1 MSRQL
6 VDETLDLTTI
16 DRAASHDLYTYD
28 ALVRDELSTPIPPAP
43 GTFEHL
49 LDGVEFVD

>member
-1 MSRQL
+1 MSGL
-6 VDETLDLTTI
+6 IHNEALDQTTI

-28 ALVRDELSTPIPPAP
+28 ALVRDQCSTPIPPSP

-49 LDGVEFVD
+49 LDVEFVD

>member
-1 MSRQL
+1 MSSLLQ
-6 VDETLDLTTI
+6 DEALDLTTI

-28 ALVRDELSTPIPPAP
+28 ALVRDQCSTPIPPCP

-49 LDGVEFVD
+49 LDVEFVD